1 MSRKKITEKQVKV
14 YRQSR
19 NGGKTYKI
27 AAAQPRF
34 AERSAYNMEK
44 LWFYRG

>member
-19 NGGKTYKI
+19 NGGKTYKR
-27 AAAQPRF
+27 AAAQPITWKNCGF
-34 AERSAYNMEK
+34 TEAKSTHN
-44 LWFYRG
+44 